1 MNIKRILLVED
12 NANDIELI
20 LTGLAENNLA
30 NEVIVVRDGEE
41 ALDYLFHRGIFRLR
55 REGHPILVMLDLKM
69 PKIDGLEV
77 LAQMKSSPDL
87 RQVPVVILTASP
99 EESDLISGYNL
110 GVNGYVIKPLDF
122 HEFVDAIKSL
132 GLFWAVVN
140 QPPPGSLPAVPRESL
155 T

>member
-1 MNIKRILLVED
+1 MDIKRILLVED

-41 ALDYLFHRGIFRLR
+41 ALDYLFRRGIFRLR
-55 REGHPILVMLDLKM
+55 REGHPILVMLDLKL

-77 LAQMKSSPDL
+77 LAQMKSTPDL
-87 RQVPVVILTASP
+87 RQIPVVILTASR
-99 EESDLISGYNL
+99 EESDLISSYNL

-140 QPPPGSLPAVPRESL
+140 QPPPGYEPAVVRE
-155 T
+155 

>member
-1 MNIKRILLVED
+1 MDIKRILLVED

-41 ALDYLFHRGIFRLR
+41 ALDYLFRRGIFRLR
-55 REGHPILVMLDLKM
+55 REGHPILVMLDLKL

-77 LAQMKSSPDL
+77 LAQMKSTPDL
-87 RQVPVVILTASP
+87 RPIPVVILTASR
-99 EESDLISGYNL
+99 EESDLISSYNL

-140 QPPPGSLPAVPRESL
+140 QPPPGSLPAVVRE
-155 T
+155 